1 MIQITETAA
10 RHLKQMVS
18 QKGSSA
24 STALRLS
31 VEKGGCS
38 GMKYAMN
45 LGEPMP
51 GDQITERDGVVVS
64 VAPESLEFLDG
75 CTVDYT
81 DGLMDAGF
89 RVINPK
95 ATGNCGCGK
104 SFAPAAEHSHA

>member
-1 MIQITETAA
+1 MIQITESAA
-10 RHLKQMVS
+10 KHLKQMVS

-45 LGEPMP
+45 LGEPIP

-95 ATGNCGCGK
+95 ATGSCGCGK
-104 SFAPAAEHSHA
+104 SFAPAEEHSHA

>member
-1 MIQITETAA
+1 
-10 RHLKQMVS
+10 
-18 QKGSSA
+18 
-24 STALRLS
+24 
-31 VEKGGCS
+31 
-38 GMKYAMN
+38 
-45 LGEPMP
+45 
-51 GDQITERDGVVVS
+51 

-95 ATGNCGCGK
+95 AAGSCGCGK